1 MIVLDANVLIAHLDR
16 DDALHASAMERLSDL
31 AEQPFGASSITLA
44 EVLVAPTRAG
54 NVSAVQA
61 VLRALA
67 VSELPLPSD
76 AAERLASLRVE
87 TRLKL
92 PDCCVL
98 LAAEATEGSVLTF
111 DERLAREAA
120 DRGLA
125 A

>member
-16 DDALHASAMERLSDL
+16 DDALHASARERLSDL
-31 AEQPFGASSITLA
+31 AEQPFGASSVTLA
-44 EVLVAPTRAG
+44 EVLVAPTQAGTVRA
-54 NVSAVQA
+54 AQA

-67 VSELPLPSD
+67 VSELPFPAD

-87 TRLKL
+87 TKLKL

-98 LAAEATEGSVLTF
+98 LAAEATEGLVLTF

-120 DRGLA
+120 QRGLA